1 MSGTVARLCERV
13 GSGATVAPFRQD
25 PRTHPT
31 GEIMGFFTKDTSVP
45 TPPSLGPLNRDRVT
59 AALDAR
65 DMRYG
70 IDEDGDV
77 GGYWDGHLFYFFLM
91 GQNEEYL
98 QVRGRWNRAVAV
110 AQLPAVMEI
119 VNEWNATHLWPKAY
133 VRAEDEVVG
142 VYAEHTV
149 DYEHGVAD
157 EQVDLQLACGI
168 STALQLFEHLDEQY
182 PAEAAAAKAQQEQ
195 EQD

>member
-1 MSGTVARLCERV
+1 
-13 GSGATVAPFRQD
+13 
-25 PRTHPT
+25 
-31 GEIMGFFTKDTSVP
+31 MGFFTKDTSAP
-45 TPPSLGPLNRDRVT
+45 LPPAPPALGPLSRDRIT

-65 DMRYG
+65 DMQYG
-70 IDEDGDV
+70 IDDDGDV
-77 GGYWDGHLFYFFLM
+77 GGYWDGHLFYFFLL
-91 GQNEEYL
+91 GGSGEFL
-98 QVRGRWNRAVAV
+98 QTRGRWNRKVGPD
-110 AQLPAVMEI
+110 QLGRLLEL
-119 VNEWNATHLWPKAY
+119 VNEWNATHLWPKGY
-133 VRAEDEVVG
+133 VRLEDEVVG

-195 EQD
+195 D